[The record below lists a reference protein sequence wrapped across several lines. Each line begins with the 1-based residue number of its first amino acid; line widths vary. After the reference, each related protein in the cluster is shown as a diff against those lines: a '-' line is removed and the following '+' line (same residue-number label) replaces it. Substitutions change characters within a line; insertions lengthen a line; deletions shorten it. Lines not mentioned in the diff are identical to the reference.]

1 MGYEFEVDVWDGPV
15 DGDFNWLTIH
25 QGSSIIKA
33 LYNLWWAKRQGW
45 KCIKLEWRP
54 R

>member
-15 DGDFNWLTIH
+15 DGDFKWLTIY
-25 QGSSIIKA
+25 QGSSIMKS